1 MFEGLAEKAESAW
14 QDAPPSAVPQDSKS
28 DFKVPETQEAQAQSH
43 DGAAPDL
50 KPIEA
55 QNNNLDKQPQG
66 TSQQQLEAA
75 LADLS
80 KFEKVKL
87 PDGTEMTR
95 DELTRAIMRQQDYTK
110 KTQELARER
119 EQYEQL
125 KTQTEQQAE
134 QFKYESNY
142 RADLNKVLANP
153 SLLNEFYKT
162 YPREYWSKLDQD
174 LQRLGQQEQTQRID
188 PAYAKSLQKQHE
200 FEQELTSLKEERQ
213 RENLMFVD
221 SRLQSL
227 ETTLLTKYPKADMT
241 TVYANLDIEANKAG
255 IDINKIKANP
265 QVLDQMMDKLAKDS
279 HDRFLK
285 SYEDYA
291 KEQSKKQIQAN
302 NKGSD
307 IGRGGG
313 TPGAPKASPKLKDVD
328 MYAAMKASGAL

>member
-153 SLLNEFYKT
+153 SLLNEF
-162 YPREYWSKLDQD
+162 
-174 LQRLGQQEQTQRID
+174 
-188 PAYAKSLQKQHE
+188 
-200 FEQELTSLKEERQ
+200 EQELTSLKEERQ